1 MKHVRHALIALL
13 TLLLALP
20 AHADALIDNVNG
32 ITLDED
38 GDVVR
43 FTGLLMTPDGRI
55 TRLLKR
61 GDDRPEK
68 LDWRTDMHGKVM
80 LPGFVDAHGHIM
92 DLGFRSLELDLS
104 GTHSLAEAQA
114 KIAAYVQANPDRQ
127 WILGGGWNQVDWGL
141 GRFPTA
147 AELDAVVG
155 DRPVALDRI
164 DGHAVWLN
172 SAAMKAAGITPDTK
186 APPGGRIENGVL
198 TDAARQLIEKVIPQ
212 PLARERDLAFIQ
224 AQQMLLS
231 KGITATADMRT
242 TLDDWLVF
250 RRIADRNLLRMRIMS
265 YAVSIETANRA
276 AGGGPSPWLYDD
288 RLRMGGVKLF
298 ADGALGSR
306 GACLKAP
313 YADAPEQSGQ
323 CFLTD
328 AQLKNLMSRAAMDGF
343 QVAVHAIGDKA
354 NAQAL
359 GAIDAVSDTYDGD
372 RRWRIEH
379 AQIVDPADLPRF
391 GEHGIIA
398 SMQPIHQVSDRVMAE
413 ARLGPE
419 RLAGAYAWHSML
431 ENDVP
436 LAFGSDYPNDD
447 FNPFHGWVAA
457 FTRADGAGQPFGG
470 WQPQERIS
478 REQAWRAY
486 TMGGAYAGFAED
498 KFGRL
503 APGLWADFIIIDT
516 DPLLATPAEL
526 WNMKVEQ
533 TWVGGKMM
541 WERK

>member
-1 MKHVRHALIALL
+1 MALL
-13 TLLLALP
+13 TALLALLLTAP

-38 GDVVR
+38 GDVVH

-55 TRLLKR
+55 TKLLKR

-68 LDWRTDMHGKVM
+68 LDWRTDMHGRVM

-104 GTHSLAEAQA
+104 DTHSLAEAQA
-114 KIAAYVQANPDRQ
+114 KIAAYVQANPDRK

-155 DRPVALDRI
+155 DRPVVLDRI

-172 SAAMKAAGITPDTK
+172 SAAMKVAGITPDTK

-224 AQQMLLS
+224 AQQLLLS

-250 RRIADRNLLRMRIMS
+250 RRIADKNLLRMRIMS
-265 YAVSIETANRA
+265 YADSIETANRA
-276 AGGGPSPWLYDD
+276 AGGAPSPWLYDD
-288 RLRMGGVKLF
+288 KLRMGGVKLF

-328 AQLKNLMSRAAMDGF
+328 AQLKNMISRAAMDGF
-343 QVAVHAIGDKA
+343 QVAIHAIGDKA

-359 GAIDAVSDTYDGD
+359 DAIDAVSDTYKGD

-391 GEHGIIA
+391 GENGIIA

-413 ARLGPE
+413 ARLGPN
-419 RLAGAYAWHSML
+419 RLAGTYAWHSML

-457 FTRADGAGQPFGG
+457 FTRADGTGQPFGG

-478 REQAWRAY
+478 RQQAWRAY

-498 KFGRL
+498 RFGRL
-503 APGLWADFIIIDT
+503 APGLWADFIIVDT
-516 DPLLATPAEL
+516 DPLLASPSEL
-526 WNMKVEQ
+526 WNMQVEQ